1 MHLFATLLQIAIVY
15 LFALVSP
22 GPNFF
27 MVTQLSLAGRRGL
40 GIASAF
46 GVGTGSTLWA
56 ALAMLGFAAVLQHI
70 EWLYHGV
77 RVAGA
82 LYLLWFGIKLLRSG
96 ARRDAKAAD
105 AVDAANTADTAN
117 ATRSTGNAA
126 VTPLPPPDRR
136 AWLRTWRAGFL
147 TCLTNPKSCVFW
159 TSVFAAIFPAHP
171 PLWFYGAAL
180 ALVATMS
187 FGYHSSLALLFA
199 DHRTQR
205 GYKRLRRPIDAF
217 CGAALI
223 GLAAKLAADR

>member
-1 MHLFATLLQIAIVY
+1 MVRFPLPRPRVHHLATLLQIAVVY
-15 LFALVSP
+15 LFALISP

-70 EWLYHGV
+70 DWLYQGV
-77 RVAGA
+77 RIGGA
-82 LYLLWFGIKLLRSG
+82 LYLLWFGLKLLRAG
-96 ARRDAKAAD
+96 MRRDTASQPAASS
-105 AVDAANTADTAN
+105 APVA
-117 ATRSTGNAA
+117 
-126 VTPLPPPDRR
+126 PLPPPDRR

-159 TSVFAAIFPAHP
+159 TSVFAAVFPAHP
-171 PLWFYGAAL
+171 PTWFYGAAL

-187 FGYHSSLALLFA
+187 FGWHAGLALLFA
-199 DHRTQR
+199 DQRTQR
-205 GYKRLRRPIDAF
+205 GYQRLRRPIDAF
-217 CGAALI
+217 CGTALI

>member
-1 MHLFATLLQIAIVY
+1 MHYLATLLQIAVVY
-15 LFALVSP
+15 LFALLSP

-96 ARRDAKAAD
+96 ARRDADSTHAAD
-105 AVDAANTADTAN
+105 ANVANGDAAENAPTAA
-117 ATRSTGNAA
+117 
-126 VTPLPPPDRR
+126 LPPADRR

-171 PLWFYGAAL
+171 PTWFYGVAL
-180 ALVATMS
+180 ALVAAMS

>member
-1 MHLFATLLQIAIVY
+1 MHYFATLLQIAVVY
-15 LFALVSP
+15 LFALLSP

-70 EWLYHGV
+70 EWLYQGV
-77 RVAGA
+77 RVGGA

-96 ARRDAKAAD
+96 ARRDAESPSAAD
-105 AVDAANTADTAN
+105 VADTHAGSE
-117 ATRSTGNAA
+117 AT
-126 VTPLPPPDRR
+126 VLPPSDRR
-136 AWLRTWRAGFL
+136 TWLRTWRAGFL

-159 TSVFAAIFPAHP
+159 TSVFAAMFPAHP
-171 PLWFYGAAL
+171 PLWFYGVAL

-187 FGYHSSLALLFA
+187 FGYHASLALLFA

-205 GYKRLRRPIDAF
+205 GYKRLRRPIDGF

>member
-15 LFALVSP
+15 LFALISP

-96 ARRDAKAAD
+96 VRRDS
-105 AVDAANTADTAN
+105 DAARSADTSHAIE
-117 ATRSTGNAA
+117 SPVAA
-126 VTPLPPPDRR
+126 LPPPDRR

-180 ALVATMS
+180 ALVAAMS

-199 DHRTQR
+199 DQRTQR